1 MSSEHQEPDLTLEAS
16 QEDSYHKLRE
26 VARQR
31 DEAILAEGTPQ
42 VPVNAQSAD
51 EAVMREE
58 VLSEVERQRQELL
71 YRISK
76 EKP

>member
-1 MSSEHQEPDLTLEAS
+1 MSGEHQGPDPALEAS
-16 QEDSYHKLRE
+16 QDDSYRKLRE

-31 DEAILAEGTPQ
+31 DEAISAEGTPK
-42 VPVNAQSAD
+42 VPVNTESED